1 MDCVCYGMFVVHF
14 DGVNGVSVVF
24 ERMCVCVYVCGV
36 FTHGRIIEGGLCCGD
51 SFASIV
57 GSLI

>member
-24 ERMCVCVYVCGV
+24 ERMCVCVCTCVECLLMVVLLKVVYVV
-36 FTHGRIIEGGLCCGD
+36 AIL
-51 SFASIV
+51 
-57 GSLI
+57 SLRLSVV